1 MKFYEI
7 LKADVNLAD
16 FNVICFDK
24 SMSSITQT
32 NQMDCLIRYWDSK
45 ANLVKV
51 RFWNSSYLVFGTQ
64 GCIEK
69 V

>member
-51 RFWNSSYLVFGTQ
+51 QFWNSSYLVFGTQ

>member
-1 MKFYEI
+1 MKFHEI